1 MRIVD
6 LDSKYIRKIALRI
19 LIVNLVFIAIKLSIE
34 PDPNEAFI
42 NPNTVYYYLTAIFL
56 FLVGWEVNDY
66 LIKNDWFR
74 KNSTEIGRNV
84 KILLVTVSISTILAA
99 IIYYLGIFQFAT
111 LCGIETMAPWNQF
124 GVDMLRATFLA
135 VCLCVFNQFY
145 WISKDKSA
153 LELSVAEL
161 KEEMM
166 SSRYHSLKAQISP
179 HFLFNSLNT
188 LTSLMYED
196 RDLASDFVSR
206 LASCY
211 RYILDHREQDLISL
225 EKELHFLD
233 SFIFMMRVR
242 HKQSISIQT
251 DVKPQYLKYK
261 IPTLSIQMLV
271 ENALKHN
278 YYSKE
283 HPIEIDIRTLEGFL
297 VVTNNIRRRQE
308 ENESTGVG
316 LSNIKKRY
324 SFYTD
329 REVKVFDDGSTFEIS
344 LPLLDPQR
352 LGVTQKKEL
361 IS

>member
-1 MRIVD
+1 MINLD
-6 LDSKYIRKIALRI
+6 LKYLRKLGLRI

-34 PDPNEAFI
+34 PDPNEAYI
-42 NPNTVYYYLTAIFL
+42 NRNTIYYYLTAIVL

-66 LIKNDWFR
+66 QIKNNWFR
-74 KNSTEIGRNV
+74 ENSSEIERNI
-84 KILLVTVSISTILAA
+84 KILLVTVGISTVLAA
-99 IIYYLGIFQFAT
+99 LIYYLGIFQFST
-111 LCGIETMAPWNQF
+111 LCGIETMTPWNQF
-124 GVDMLRATFLA
+124 MVDMLRATFLA
-135 VCLCVFNQFY
+135 LCLCVFNQFY
-145 WISKDKSA
+145 WISKDKTA

-188 LTSLMYED
+188 LTSLMYVD

-225 EKELHFLD
+225 EKELQFLD
-233 SFIFMMRVR
+233 SFVFMMTVR

-251 DVKPQYLKYK
+251 DVANQYLKYK

-283 HPIEIDIRTLEGFL
+283 QPIEIEIRTSQGFL
-297 VVTNNIRRRQE
+297 VITNNIRRRE
-308 ENESTGVG
+308 EEHNSTGLG

-324 SFYTD
+324 TFYTD
-329 REVKVFDDGSTFEIS
+329 REVKVYDDGTTFEIS
-344 LPLLDPQR
+344 LPLLNPER
-352 LGVTQKKEL
+352 LGVTQKENL
-361 IS
+361 LHRS